1 MKKLFVC
8 VVIFASSLYSCQ
20 HEQST
25 LDELGQ
31 TGKRSNAMPAQVKN
45 DIAFDLPPEDPE
57 AQGNPGGDLTFYPPQ
72 SPAIFNATPFVPS
85 GQASSSFSST
95 GGFTTDAVAFG
106 PAEGDVFPF
115 VPPTGAAKVWMG
127 FIFNNQTG
135 PNTKLLISGYP
146 IAISNSHAY
155 WYGGPLT
162 RRLVASDL
170 GNGLALSWVPQH
182 VGDNNEVIPGYYD
195 YSGSGMSYSVANAQ
209 VTITELSINAQD
221 RLTLKA
227 TVTIGSS
234 TYQVNKTN
242 YIRVH

>member
-1 MKKLFVC
+1 MKKVILVFSFVSFAVFSC
-8 VVIFASSLYSCQ
+8 EQEQISSQGPASSRGSKYMS
-20 HEQST
+20 
-25 LDELGQ
+25 
-31 TGKRSNAMPAQVKN
+31 PAVASG
-45 DIAFDLPPEDPE
+45 IVADLPPEMPD
-57 AQGNPGGDLTFYPPQ
+57 GGTLGGDLTFYPPQ

-127 FIFNNQTG
+127 FIFDNQSG
-135 PNTKLLISGYP
+135 PSSKLLISGYP

-155 WYGGPLT
+155 WFGGPLT
-162 RRLVASDL
+162 RRLVAAGL
-170 GNGLALSWVPQH
+170 GNGLALTWIPAH
-182 VGDNNEVIPGYYD
+182 VGDNNQLISGHYD
-195 YSGSGMSYSVANAQ
+195 YYGSGMTTSVTDAQ
-209 VTITELSINAQD
+209 VTITELSINSQD

-227 TVTIGSS
+227 TVKIGSS

>member
-1 MKKLFVC
+1 MSPAVESG
-8 VVIFASSLYSCQ
+8 VVA
-20 HEQST
+20 
-25 LDELGQ
+25 
-31 TGKRSNAMPAQVKN
+31 
-45 DIAFDLPPEDPE
+45 DLPPEMPDGGPT
-57 AQGNPGGDLTFYPPQ
+57 GGDLTFYPPQ

-95 GGFTTDAVAFG
+95 GEITTDAVAFG

-127 FIFNNQTG
+127 FIFNNQNG
-135 PNTKLLISGYP
+135 PSAKLLISGYP
-146 IAISNSHAY
+146 IAISNSRAY

-162 RRLVASDL
+162 RRLVAVGLGSGLSDI
-170 GNGLALSWVPQH
+170 NFAWVPAH
-182 VGDNNEVIPGYYD
+182 VENNVVIPGYYD
-195 YSGSGMSYSVANAQ
+195 LYGSGTTYSVANAE

-221 RLTLKA
+221 RLTLRA
-227 TVTIGSS
+227 TIKIGSS